1 MIHLKLKLTLT
12 AVFLASTSLFSQNF
26 YVSASSGYAFPVNGE
41 SDILYNQ
48 STIDYDNYQTN
59 EHYFTQEREAL
70 NVSFGKGYTFG
81 ISGGYMFNSYLGLDL
96 GFSYLTNGSTHGEQ
110 KSHNTYIDNTGKTTV
125 TEDSYISTTTSDFYR
140 IVPSLVITPGFEK
153 FNPYVKVGVMLG
165 FGTLTIENRGNEPFW
180 QQNDIYRLT
189 EYSGGLSIG
198 LNTQVG
204 ASYKLTDNWEV
215 YAEGTFS
222 GMSYSPQKLEVLAYV
237 VNDVDQLPNMD
248 RAEIETIFEKT
259 TLYDSRD
266 NIYDPDSP
274 RTSLAINLPMSSL
287 GFNLGVKY
295 NF

>member
-12 AVFLASTSLFSQNF
+12 AIFLASTSLFSQNF

-59 EHYFTQEREAL
+59 EHYYTQELEAL

-81 ISGGYMFNSYLGLDL
+81 ISGGYMFNSYLGVDL
-96 GFSYLTNGSTHGEQ
+96 GFSYLTNGRMYGEQ
-110 KSHNTYIDNTGKTTV
+110 KNHNTYIDNTGKTTI
-125 TEDSYISTTTSDFYR
+125 TDNSYVSTTRSDFYR
-140 IVPSLVITPGFEK
+140 IVPSLVLTPGFEK
-153 FNPYVKVGVMLG
+153 FNPYLKVGVIMG
-165 FGTLTIENRGNEPFW
+165 FGTLTMEHRGYDFW
-180 QQNDIYRLT
+180 QQADIYRLT
-189 EYSGGLSIG
+189 EYSGGVSIG
-198 LNTQVG
+198 LNTQFGV
-204 ASYKLTDNWEV
+204 SYELTDKWAI

-248 RAEIETIFEKT
+248 RAEKETIFEKT
-259 TLYDSRD
+259 TSYDSRD
-266 NIYDPDSP
+266 NTYDPDSP
-274 RTSLAINLPMSSL
+274 RTFLAINMPMSSL
-287 GFNLGVKY
+287 GFNIGVKY